1 MAPNLKTFFSSS
13 QIIFVCLFKSI
24 KFACF
29 GHFFESHILMIS
41 CAYEIK
47 SVLLLFFYLMPI
59 ELLGQSKN
67 LEAKKGIIFYCIPL
81 YILVNDSGFLCVVRM
96 YFLCA
101 KLNKCSLCV
110 CVCVCVCLKSD
121 CKTRDFPG

>member
-1 MAPNLKTFFSSS
+1 MTPNLKTFFSSS

-29 GHFFESHILMIS
+29 GHLFESHILMIF

-47 SVLLLFFYLMPI
+47 SVLLFFYLMSI

-67 LEAKKGIIFYCIPL
+67 LEAKQGIIFYCIPL
-81 YILVNDSGFLCVVRM
+81 HILMNDSGFLCVVHM
-96 YFLCA
+96 YLCKA
-101 KLNKCSLCV
+101 KQM
-110 CVCVCVCLKSD
+110 
-121 CKTRDFPG
+121 